1 MPARHQCGIGRIVEF
16 EIAGDRIDRST
27 ELRDSLGI
35 TRRLR
40 EHQREPAGG
49 RLDQRALTQA
59 SPERARRQPGID
71 QRHRHGF
78 ALSRSH
84 QVGPQLGLHQQANG
98 RAPGSQKAAG
108 GAGIVI
114 GQIGLN
120 EAITEFFGE
129 QIRCGI
135 ATGRR
140 HAGHQDAG
148 VRVARSERAHQRLR
162 GTRLADRDRVNPDQ
176 GARVWLSPVQKAE
189 ALGPVRKVSRLAQRS
204 PQQIGH
210 DQRRCEQPAEGIERQ
225 HQGEGWEGGA
235 ARG

>member
-16 EIAGDRIDRST
+16 EVAGDRINRSA

-71 QRHRHGF
+71 QCHRHGF

-98 RAPGSQKAAG
+98 RAPGAQKAAG

-120 EAITEFFGE
+120 EAITEFLGKK
-129 QIRCGI
+129 IGSGLT
-135 ATGRR
+135 TGRR

-162 GTRLADRDRVNPDQ
+162 GTRLADRDRVDPDQ
-176 GARVWLSPVQKAE
+176 GAGVVLLTDQTE
-189 ALGPVRKVSRLAQRS
+189 ALRPVREISRLTKRS

-210 DQRRCEQPAEGIERQ
+210 DQRRCEQPAEEIETQ